1 MNNIILKD
9 LLKVISEMDI
19 VKIYIER
26 KHKSEGFQYLTT
38 ATPRDI
44 LEDEE
49 EEYLLD
55 SDLRVTGVSMTYDD
69 DYQGQIE
76 IIVKEIPNESE

>member
-9 LLKVISEMDI
+9 LLEVISEFDI

-38 ATPRDI
+38 ASPKDI

-49 EEYLLD
+49 DEYLLD
-55 SDLRVTGVSMTYDD
+55 SDLRVTGVSMTYDN
-69 DYQGQIE
+69 DYKGQIE
-76 IIVKEIPNESE
+76 IIVKEISNESE